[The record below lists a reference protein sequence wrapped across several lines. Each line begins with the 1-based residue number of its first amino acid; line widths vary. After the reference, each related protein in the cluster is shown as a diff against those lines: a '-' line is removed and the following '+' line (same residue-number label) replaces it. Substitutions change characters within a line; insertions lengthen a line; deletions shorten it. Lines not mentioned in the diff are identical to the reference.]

1 MFKKKGI
8 TLSPSLYFVTALSYM
23 ALGLF
28 STLIIGLIMKTA
40 GGQLLETSLSGFGS
54 TLIEI
59 GDVAIGL
66 TGPAIGI
73 AIAYALQAPPL
84 ILFSALVV
92 GAFGYEFGPAGS
104 YVATLLA
111 VEVSKLVSKSTK
123 LDILVTPFTTIGVGY
138 LAATYIG
145 KYVGLFMTQL
155 GTWIEWGTEQQPL
168 FMGVVVATLMGLAL
182 TAPISSAAIALML
195 GLSGIAAG
203 AATVGCAAQMVG
215 FAITSYRDNGIG
227 GAIAQGIG
235 TSMLQVGNIVK
246 DLVAADDSG
255 GGARPNRDSVVRA
268 RERRGWC
275 RDGDERTRRSDCH
288 ARDDGLQLAH
298 VHRRLRLF
306 DCRSGSAQLCGLS
319 SVGPD
324 ESDSAE
330 RYENRILSDMKES
343 VPANKRDA
351 LFRSPTEKI
360 SDGLDGFTRD
370 AEARQE

>member
-1 MFKKKGI
+1 MLKKKGI

-28 STLIIGLIMKTA
+28 STLIIGLIMKTIGA
-40 GGQLLETSLSGFGS
+40 QLAEAALGNFGP
-54 TLIEI
+54 TLIAI

-92 GAFGYEFGPAGS
+92 GTFGYEFGPAGS

-111 VEVSKLVSKSTK
+111 VEVAKLVSKSTK
-123 LDILVTPFTTIGVGY
+123 LDILVTPFTTIAVGY
-138 LAATYIG
+138 MSATYIG

-195 GLSGIAAG
+195 GLSGVAAG
-203 AATVGCAAQMVG
+203 AATVGCAAQMIG
-215 FAITSYRDNGIG
+215 FAVTSYRDNGIG

-235 TSMLQVGNIVK
+235 TSMLQVGNVVK
-246 DLVAADDSG
+246 NPWILLPPTLAGAVLAPIAILLFELESVAAGAGMGTSG
-255 GGARPNRDSVVRA
+255 LVGPIVMLETMGFSWHTLIVVSGFLIVGPAILSYAVYQVLSRMDRIRPN
-268 RERRGWC
+268 
-275 RDGDERTRRSDCH
+275 
-288 ARDDGLQLAH
+288 
-298 VHRRLRLF
+298 
-306 DCRSGSAQLCGLS
+306 
-319 SVGPD
+319 
-324 ESDSAE
+324 
-330 RYENRILSDMKES
+330 DMKIEY
-343 VPANKRDA
+343 
-351 LFRSPTEKI
+351 
-360 SDGLDGFTRD
+360 
-370 AEARQE
+370 

>member
-8 TLSPSLYFVTALSYM
+8 SLSPSLYFVTALSYM

-28 STLIIGLIMKTA
+28 STLIIGLIMKTI
-40 GGQLLETSLSGFGS
+40 GGQLEGTTFTGMSA
-54 TLIEI
+54 TLIQI
-59 GDVAIGL
+59 GDVAMSL

-73 AIAYALQAPPL
+73 AIAYALEAPPL

-104 YVATLLA
+104 YVATILA

-123 LDILVTPFTTIGVGY
+123 LDILVTPFTTIAVGY
-138 LAATYIG
+138 LTATYIG

-155 GTWIEWGTEQQPL
+155 GGWIEWGTEQQPL

-195 GLSGIAAG
+195 GLNGIAAG
-203 AATVGCAAQMVG
+203 AATVGCAAQMIG

-246 DLVAADDSG
+246 NPWILLPPTMAGAVLAPIAILLFELESVAAGAGMGTSG
-255 GGARPNRDSVVRA
+255 
-268 RERRGWC
+268 
-275 RDGDERTRRSDCH
+275 
-288 ARDDGLQLAH
+288 L
-298 VHRRLRLF
+298 
-306 DCRSGSAQLCGLS
+306 
-319 SVGPD
+319 VGPIVML
-324 ESDSAE
+324 ETMGFSWYTFLVVLGFLIIGPALLSYAVYVVL
-330 RYENRILSDMKES
+330 RRTGRIQPNDL
-343 VPANKRDA
+343 
-351 LFRSPTEKI
+351 KI
-360 SDGLDGFTRD
+360 DY
-370 AEARQE
+370 

>member
-8 TLSPSLYFVTALSYM
+8 SLSPSLYFVTALSYM

-28 STLIIGLIMKTA
+28 STLIIGLIMKTI
-40 GGQLLETSLSGFGS
+40 GGQLEGTTFTGMSA
-54 TLIEI
+54 TLIQI
-59 GDVAIGL
+59 GDVAMSL

-73 AIAYALQAPPL
+73 AIAYALEAPPL

-104 YVATLLA
+104 YVATILA

-123 LDILVTPFTTIGVGY
+123 LDILVTPFTTIAVGY
-138 LAATYIG
+138 LTATYIG

-155 GTWIEWGTEQQPL
+155 GGWIEWGTEQQPL

-195 GLSGIAAG
+195 GLNGIAAG
-203 AATVGCAAQMVG
+203 AATVGCAAQMIG

-246 DLVAADDSG
+246 NPWILLPPTMAGAVLAPIAILLFELESVAAGAGMGTSG
-255 GGARPNRDSVVRA
+255 
-268 RERRGWC
+268 
-275 RDGDERTRRSDCH
+275 
-288 ARDDGLQLAH
+288 L
-298 VHRRLRLF
+298 
-306 DCRSGSAQLCGLS
+306 
-319 SVGPD
+319 VGPIVML
-324 ESDSAE
+324 ETMSFTWYTFLVVLGFLIIGPALLSYAVYSVL
-330 RYENRILSDMKES
+330 RRTGRIQPNDL
-343 VPANKRDA
+343 
-351 LFRSPTEKI
+351 KI
-360 SDGLDGFTRD
+360 DY
-370 AEARQE
+370 

>member
-8 TLSPSLYFVTALSYM
+8 SLSPSLYFVTALSYM

-28 STLIIGLIMKTA
+28 STLIIGLIMKTI
-40 GGQLLETSLSGFGS
+40 GGQLEGTTFTGMSA
-54 TLIEI
+54 TLIQI
-59 GDVAIGL
+59 GDVAMSL

-73 AIAYALQAPPL
+73 AIAYALEAPPL

-104 YVATLLA
+104 YVATILA

-123 LDILVTPFTTIGVGY
+123 LDILVTPFTTIAVGY
-138 LAATYIG
+138 LTATYIG

-155 GTWIEWGTEQQPL
+155 GGWIEWGTEQQPL

-195 GLSGIAAG
+195 GLNGIAAG
-203 AATVGCAAQMVG
+203 AATVGCAAQMIG

-246 DLVAADDSG
+246 NPWILLPPTMAGAVLAPIAILLFELESVAAGAGMGTSG
-255 GGARPNRDSVVRA
+255 
-268 RERRGWC
+268 
-275 RDGDERTRRSDCH
+275 
-288 ARDDGLQLAH
+288 L
-298 VHRRLRLF
+298 
-306 DCRSGSAQLCGLS
+306 
-319 SVGPD
+319 VGPIVML
-324 ESDSAE
+324 ETMGFSWYTFLVVLGFLIIGPALLSYSVYVVL
-330 RYENRILSDMKES
+330 RRTGRIQPNDL
-343 VPANKRDA
+343 
-351 LFRSPTEKI
+351 KI
-360 SDGLDGFTRD
+360 DY
-370 AEARQE
+370 

>member
-8 TLSPSLYFVTALSYM
+8 SLSPSIYFVTALSYM

-28 STLIIGLIMKTA
+28 STLIIGLIMKTI
-40 GGQLLETSLSGFGS
+40 GGQLDHTVLSGMSG
-54 TLIEI
+54 TLIQI
-59 GDVAIGL
+59 GEVAMSL

-73 AIAYALQAPPL
+73 AIAYALEAPPL

-104 YVATLLA
+104 YVATILA

-123 LDILVTPFTTIGVGY
+123 LDILVTPFTTIAVGY
-138 LAATYIG
+138 FTATYIG

-155 GTWIEWGTEQQPL
+155 GSWIEWGTEQQPL

-195 GLSGIAAG
+195 GLDGIAAG
-203 AATVGCAAQMVG
+203 AATVGCAAQMIG

-246 DLVAADDSG
+246 NPWILLPPTLAGAVLAPIATLLFELESVAAGAGMGTSG
-255 GGARPNRDSVVRA
+255 
-268 RERRGWC
+268 
-275 RDGDERTRRSDCH
+275 
-288 ARDDGLQLAH
+288 L
-298 VHRRLRLF
+298 
-306 DCRSGSAQLCGLS
+306 
-319 SVGPD
+319 VGPIVML
-324 ESDSAE
+324 ETMGFSWYTLMIVLGFLIIGPALLSYAV
-330 RYENRILSDMKES
+330 YEVLRRTGRIQPNDL
-343 VPANKRDA
+343 
-351 LFRSPTEKI
+351 KI
-360 SDGLDGFTRD
+360 DY
-370 AEARQE
+370 